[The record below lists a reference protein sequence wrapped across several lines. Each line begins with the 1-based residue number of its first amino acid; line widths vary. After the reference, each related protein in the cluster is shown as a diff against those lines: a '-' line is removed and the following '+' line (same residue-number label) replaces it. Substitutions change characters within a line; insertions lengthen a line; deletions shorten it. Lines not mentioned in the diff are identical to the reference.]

1 MNSANDIIQCLRFV
15 FNTENA
21 LADEIQQRC
30 SRLFHHQLR
39 AQLAHLFEQYA
50 GNRATPVIIENL
62 TLDVGDIV
70 LSQFEQQ
77 LSQRLMQQLAQ
88 RLQASLPIELSVAP
102 MEYSASRLKPHSTM
116 AFTQAPAHSPG
127 EGRIAAKADA
137 AAHNGTMPANVLGL
151 FERYLHSGYLA
162 QPTLW
167 QKGSSPDGWLIAQ
180 FESQPERWQ
189 ALLARNCLQ
198 SASLQRLLQTF
209 SHPALRAIGQLLT
222 AGQPMLL
229 TAREPAWARY
239 LPLSALLFFRHHT
252 EENPPAVDEKW
263 AAMIVRPDELEQEL
277 LPWLLSLLDDPWP
290 PAPELR
296 HWLKPICATILAQTG
311 FKQQLSSAMRSRVE
325 QLTASFA
332 THIKSLAEMSA
343 KQQSASVMRDKV
355 ESLTANF
362 AADNIKSLAEMLAEQ
377 QSISVMRNKVEQ
389 LTANF
394 AADMKSAPEKSAKQ
408 QSASVMHNKVEQL
421 TASFAADMKSM
432 PEVSAKQQL
441 SSVMRNKVKPLTAD
455 FPVDITPISVMSMT
469 DAEPYAVSN
478 AGLVLLWPLLPSL
491 LSQIGLVVDKR
502 FIDQQAQINAVCW
515 LDGLIWQDNL
525 TAEWR
530 TPMTKLLC
538 GLPLETPLFPWSNP
552 EADTVRQLDDWL
564 AAILQ
569 QLPSLM
575 RCSANDLR
583 SFFLQRPGEL
593 SWQQSH
599 WQLQVEGDVSDVLLR
614 EVPWPL
620 NQLILPWLDTPI
632 EIIWL

>member
-1 MNSANDIIQCLRFV
+1 MTSVNHTILPINPANDIIQCLRFV

-21 LADEIQQRC
+21 LADEVQQRC
-30 SRLFHHQLR
+30 SRLFYQQLR
-39 AQLAHLFEQYA
+39 AQLALLFERYA
-50 GNRATPVIIENL
+50 GNGAESITIENL

-88 RLQASLPIELSVAP
+88 RLQASLPVELSVAP
-102 MEYSASRLKPHSTM
+102 MEHSASRLKPHSTM
-116 AFTQAPAHSPG
+116 TFTQAPAHSSA
-127 EGRIAAKADA
+127 EGRIAAKADT
-137 AAHNGTMPANVLGL
+137 AAHNGTVPANALAW

-167 QKGSSPDGWLIAQ
+167 QKESSPDGWLIAQ

-198 SASLQRLLQTF
+198 SAPLQRLLQTF
-209 SHPALRAIGQLLT
+209 SPPALRAIGQLLT
-222 AGQPMLL
+222 AGQQMLL

-263 AAMIVRPDELEQEL
+263 AAMLVRPDEFEQEF

-296 HWLKPICATILAQTG
+296 HWLKPICATILAQKG

-332 THIKSLAEMSA
+332 THIKSLAEKSA
-343 KQQSASVMRDKV
+343 KQQSASVMRNKV
-355 ESLTANF
+355 EPLTANF
-362 AADNIKSLAEMLAEQ
+362 A
-377 QSISVMRNKVEQ
+377 
-389 LTANF
+389 T
-394 AADMKSAPEKSAKQ
+394 DMKS
-408 QSASVMHNKVEQL
+408 L
-421 TASFAADMKSM
+421 
-432 PEVSAKQQL
+432 PEVSAEQQL

-455 FPVDITPISVMSMT
+455 LPVDITPISAMSMT
-469 DAEPYAVSN
+469 DAKPYAVSN

-491 LSQIGLVVDKR
+491 LSQMGLVVDKR

-515 LDGLIWQDNL
+515 LDGLIWQDNM

-538 GLPLETPLFPWSNP
+538 GLPLEAPLFPWSHP
-552 EADTVRQLDDWL
+552 EADTVRQLNDWL

-599 WQLQVEGDVSDVLLR
+599 WQLQVESDVSDVLLR

>member
-15 FNTENA
+15 FNTENT

-30 SRLFHHQLR
+30 SRLFHQQLR

-50 GNRATPVIIENL
+50 GNGTTPVIIENL

-88 RLQASLPIELSVAP
+88 QLQASLPVELSVAS
-102 MEYSASRLKPHSTM
+102 MEHSASRLKPHSIM
-116 AFTQAPAHSPG
+116 AFAQAPAPPPG

-167 QKGSSPDGWLIAQ
+167 QKESSPDDWLIAQ

-189 ALLARNCLQ
+189 ALLARNCLH
-198 SASLQRLLQTF
+198 SEPLQRLLQTF
-209 SHPALRAIGQLLT
+209 SPPALRAIGQLLT

-229 TAREPAWARY
+229 TAREPAWASY

-252 EENPPAVDEKW
+252 AENPPAVDEKW
-263 AAMIVRPDELEQEL
+263 AAMLVRPDELEQEL

-311 FKQQLSSAMRSRVE
+311 FKRQLSPSMRSRVE

-332 THIKSLAEMSA
+332 THIKSLAEKSA
-343 KQQSASVMRDKV
+343 EQQSASVMR
-355 ESLTANF
+355 
-362 AADNIKSLAEMLAEQ
+362 
-377 QSISVMRNKVEQ
+377 
-389 LTANF
+389 
-394 AADMKSAPEKSAKQ
+394 
-408 QSASVMHNKVEQL
+408 NKVEQL
-421 TASFAADMKSM
+421 TASFAADMKLT
-432 PEVSAKQQL
+432 PEKSAEQQ
-441 SSVMRNKVKPLTAD
+441 SASVMGNKVEPLTAD
-455 FPVDITPISVMSMT
+455 FPVDITSISAMSMA

-491 LSQIGLVVDKR
+491 LGQMGLVVDKR

-538 GLPLETPLFPWSNP
+538 GLPLEAALFPWSHP

-593 SWQQSH
+593 SWQKSH